1 MGRIVVNINN
11 NPDAV
16 STAVLILGYEDLH
29 CEIRYFQTINSHK
42 IYY

>member
-1 MGRIVVNINN
+1 MGRIVVNINS

-16 STAVLILGYEDLH
+16 ITVVPILGYEAFH
-29 CEIRYFQTINSHK
+29 SEIRYFQTINSHK